1 MINAVDF
8 LSVFLSSLLFQ
19 ERKFKGGS
27 GQISEKIMER
37 LKGRV
42 KLERPVISIDQTGG
56 DVLVETLNHEI
67 YEVIQSE

>member
-1 MINAVDF
+1 MINAGDIFVRVSF
-8 LSVFLSSLLFQ
+8 LFVFQ

-42 KLERPVISIDQTGG
+42 RLERPVVRIDQTG
-56 DVLVETLNHEI
+56 DNVIVETLNHEI
-67 YEVIQSE
+67 YEVI